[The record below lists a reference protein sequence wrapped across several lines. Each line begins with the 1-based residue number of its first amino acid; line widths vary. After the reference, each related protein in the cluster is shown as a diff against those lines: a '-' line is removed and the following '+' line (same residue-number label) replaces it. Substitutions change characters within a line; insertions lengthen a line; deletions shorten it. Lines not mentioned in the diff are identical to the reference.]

1 MKATDSIYF
10 IKNYVWFHSVRSK
23 GTVFLVYLELKSI
36 YNIIFSRLLNIYIYI
51 YYLVSVARP

>member
-23 GTVFLVYLELKSI
+23 GTVFLVYLELKSR
-36 YNIIFSRLLNIYIYI
+36 YIIFSRLLNIYIY
-51 YYLVSVARP
+51 YLVSVARP